1 MKPLDRPK
9 KSMTE
14 MLIEKK
20 LKYEDHL
27 ELPMDE
33 KFFEN
38 LHDKI
43 MSSIEKTEVK
53 PLSRWTKTWVFL
65 ETKAKP
71 HRAIAKKVIKT
82 GFVGLT
88 LTLALGLAGQSIK
101 IYHDVYMAQTAS
113 NEVRILQEAQK
124 DPTEWSDLAISY
136 QNEND
141 FYADVLSQKN
151 DLGTIVEIDRVLTQS
166 L

>member
-1 MKPLDRPK
+1 MKPMNRLKD
-9 KSMTE
+9 SMNETR
-14 MLIEKK
+14 LEKK
-20 LKYEDHL
+20 LKKQDQL

-33 KFFEN
+33 KFFES
-38 LHDKI
+38 LHDRI

-53 PLSRWTKTWVFL
+53 PLSRWAQTWVFL

-71 HRAIAKKVIKT
+71 HRALFKKVVKT
-82 GFVGLT
+82 SFVGVT
-88 LTLALGLAGQSIK
+88 FSLALGLADLSEHL
-101 IYHDVYMAQTAS
+101 YEAVYAS
-113 NEVRILQEAQK
+113 QKDSNQLRIVQEAEQN
-124 DPTEWSDLAISY
+124 PTGWSDLIVSY

-141 FYADVLSQKN
+141 FYADVLSQRN

>member
-1 MKPLDRPK
+1 MKTSERFK
-9 KSMTE
+9 ES
-14 MLIEKK
+14 LIEKRLEKK
-20 LKYEDHL
+20 LKSYDEL
-27 ELPMDE
+27 ELPMEE

-53 PLSRWTKTWVFL
+53 PLSRWAKTWVFL

-71 HRAIAKKVIKT
+71 HRSIARKVVKT
-82 GFVGLT
+82 SFIGLT
-88 LTLALGLAGQSIK
+88 FTLAVSLASLSAK
-101 IYHDVYMAQTAS
+101 MYNEAFVAQKA
-113 NEVRILQEAQK
+113 NNQLRILQEAKQN
-124 DPTEWSDLAISY
+124 PTEWSELVVSY

-141 FYADVLSQKN
+141 FYADVLSQRS
-151 DLGTIVEIDRVLTQS
+151 DLRTIVEINQVLTES

>member
-1 MKPLDRPK
+1 MRPLERPK
-9 KSMTE
+9 KSMIE
-14 MLIEKK
+14 MVIEKK
-20 LKYEDHL
+20 LKHEDHL

-33 KFFEN
+33 QFFDN

-53 PLSRWTKTWVFL
+53 PLSRWAKTWVFL

-71 HRAIAKKVIKT
+71 HRALARKVIKT
-82 GFVGLT
+82 GFVGVT
-88 LTLALGLAGQSIK
+88 LTLALGLASLSLK
-101 IYHDVYMAQTAS
+101 MYRDVRMAQTAS
-113 NEVRILQEAQK
+113 NEMRILQEAQQ
-124 DPTEWSDLAISY
+124 DPTEWSDLVVSY

-151 DLGTIVEIDRVLTQS
+151 DLGTIVEIDRVLTES